1 MAIIAKVVAGPEG
14 PRDIVLRN
22 LKEVAR
28 RIHDFDD
35 KITATELLPAVIE
48 IISTDLEVKKTKSKK
63 AE

>member
-35 KITATELLPAVIE
+35 KITAAELLPAVIE

>member
-1 MAIIAKVVAGPEG
+1 MAIIAKVTAGPEG

-35 KITATELLPAVIE
+35 KITAAELLPAVIE
-48 IISTDLEVKKTKSKK
+48 IISADLEVKKTKSKK